1 MNRQAIVINQVG
13 MSGPSSRSVAD
24 DDEVDVRSATFR
36 ANASAIPTATNGPTQ
51 QKRTKVIATIQQV
64 ACNIIGMHESKSEDF
79 RRAKMVL
86 FCLHSCEQLI
96 HQKID
101 RWRLVSFRT
110 SKHARSGFNKRSCF
124 GTRASLYRDGH
135 RLDSL
140 LAFINSIILFAP

>member
-1 MNRQAIVINQVG
+1 
-13 MSGPSSRSVAD
+13 MSL
-24 DDEVDVRSATFR
+24 R
-36 ANASAIPTATNGPTQ
+36 A
-51 QKRTKVIATIQQV
+51 K
-64 ACNIIGMHESKSEDF
+64 DF

-135 RLDSL
+135 RLDLL
-140 LAFINSIILFAP
+140 LAFINLIILFAPYLFGFARHLEINEAKMFRLPH